1 MSMDANNPNPD
12 LHIQISTMSDFSVRF
27 SITLECPTPN
37 NQQHSDVSPSS
48 ANMQLISPSSMTT
61 TPSANTYQT
70 MSNSTHSGLK
80 TGKMVEFEMG
90 FSILM
95 VVLGFFSFLKILE
108 VYSAD
113 ISRPLLFS
121 VHSSELKD

>member
-27 SITLECPTPN
+27 SITLECPTSN

-70 MSNSTHSGLK
+70 MSNSPHSGLK
-80 TGKMVEFEMG
+80 TGKIVEFEMG
-90 FSILM
+90 F
-95 VVLGFFSFLKILE
+95 
-108 VYSAD
+108 
-113 ISRPLLFS
+113 
-121 VHSSELKD
+121 

>member
-12 LHIQISTMSDFSVRF
+12 LHIQISTMADFSVRF

-37 NQQHSDVSPSS
+37 NQHSDVSPSS

-61 TPSANTYQT
+61 TPSANNYQT

-80 TGKMVEFEMG
+80 TGKIVEFEMG
-90 FSILM
+90 F
-95 VVLGFFSFLKILE
+95 
-108 VYSAD
+108 
-113 ISRPLLFS
+113 
-121 VHSSELKD
+121 